1 MYLKT
6 RVFITKHF
14 QPLLQAHV
22 RRSAWVSVTTAQRH
36 VGALCREHPQ
46 TRASAQGHTDPAQR
60 PASRRR
66 ERARQGGQGQP
77 VTTGRTPRTSPRALA
92 LSALGRHEHVH
103 VPEASEHDRGNE
115 TTCHTAGASQKTPP
129 SQNQSAGLGLEPP
142 YGVPGLRE

>member
-66 ERARQGGQGQP
+66 ERARQGGQGAACDDRQDP
-77 VTTGRTPRTSPRALA
+77 QDLTACPGTF
-92 LSALGRHEHVH
+92 SAW
-103 VPEASEHDRGNE
+103 
-115 TTCHTAGASQKTPP
+115 
-129 SQNQSAGLGLEPP
+129 
-142 YGVPGLRE
+142 